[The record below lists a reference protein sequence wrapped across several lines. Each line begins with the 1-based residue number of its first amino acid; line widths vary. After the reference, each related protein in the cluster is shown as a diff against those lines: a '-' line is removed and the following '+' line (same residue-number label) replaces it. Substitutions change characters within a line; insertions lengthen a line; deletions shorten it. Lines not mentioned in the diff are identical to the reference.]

1 MIVYINTHANLD
13 NMRRAA
19 AKQIEEF
26 KTEGVKNILDPPACQ
41 SMDEVH
47 RIMKEQSSTFG
58 PRVLIVGPKDCGK
71 TTLTKIL
78 ANYAVRL
85 GRKPTLVD
93 LDVGQNMICI
103 PGTVAAV
110 SLERPMDVE
119 TGLDVVSPIVFFHGD
134 PSPNTKLQLFHKCI
148 TNLSNVV
155 KKRLVRNLTARSS
168 GVIINTSGWV
178 NDEKARQSILH
189 TASAFAVNVILVIDH
204 DRLHSFLT
212 NHKELKANRVAVVLL
227 PK

>member
-71 TTLTKIL
+71 STLTKIL

-93 LDVGQNMICI
+93 LDVGQNMISI

-110 SLERPMDVE
+110 FLERPMEVE
-119 TGLDVVSPIVFFHGD
+119 SGLDVVSPIVLFYGD
-134 PSPNTKLQLFHKCI
+134 HNPAKKVDQYHTCI

-155 KKRLVRNLTARSS
+155 KTRLVRNLEARSS
-168 GVIINTSGWV
+168 
-178 NDEKARQSILH
+178 
-189 TASAFAVNVILVIDH
+189 
-204 DRLHSFLT
+204 
-212 NHKELKANRVAVVLL
+212 
-227 PK
+227 